1 MLSKHPR
8 ERLLIAAKEVY
19 GRNVFAPRSEVL
31 SNARVGKATLRRYFG
46 SLENL
51 RESTLAHVES
61 AKQVRHQ
68 EGRLDLRGLIPSFL
82 RGMKLHTICTSS
94 RICLWQQYRGG
105 PVFGLTIRRFVK
117 TQLFVA
123 GVCLFAGEGTK
134 SLKARKVELVNSDP
148 TVIRIFVNFLSTLG
162 ISSKKLTLRIQTDKC
177 EIDAAKRCWMKILSV
192 QPQQFQ
198 NPITK
203 RGGTH
208 KGRSSLVVMYP
219 STILQLL
226 LNYWITQLE
235 KLV

>member
-1 MLSKHPR
+1 M
-8 ERLLIAAKEVY
+8 
-19 GRNVFAPRSEVL
+19 
-31 SNARVGKATLRRYFG
+31 
-46 SLENL
+46 
-51 RESTLAHVES
+51 
-61 AKQVRHQ
+61 
-68 EGRLDLRGLIPSFL
+68 
-82 RGMKLHTICTSS
+82 
-94 RICLWQQYRGG
+94 
-105 PVFGLTIRRFVK
+105 TIRRFVK

-123 GVCLFAGEGTK
+123 GVCLFAGEGTM

-148 TVIRIFVNFLSTLG
+148 MVIQIFVDFLNILG
-162 ISSKKLTLRIQTDKC
+162 ISSKKLTLRIQADKH
-177 EIDAAKRCWMKILSV
+177 EIAAAKRWWTKILSV

-226 LNYWITQLE
+226 LNHWITQLE